1 MCVNKEGE
9 EKKEKDE
16 VGEVEEV
23 EEVKLLENGLAGS
36 DLVQEHMRGF
46 DRIMEDGKN
55 EANISD

>member
-1 MCVNKEGE
+1 MNKEGEE

-16 VGEVEEV
+16 IEEV
-23 EEVKLLENGLAGS
+23 EEVKVLENGLAGS

>member
-9 EKKEKDE
+9 EKKEKDK
-16 VGEVEEV
+16 VEEV

>member
-9 EKKEKDE
+9 EKKEKY
-16 VGEVEEV
+16 EVEEV

>member
-9 EKKEKDE
+9 EEKKEKDE
-16 VGEVEEV
+16 IEEV
-23 EEVKLLENGLAGS
+23 EEVKVLENGLAGS

>member
-9 EKKEKDE
+9 EKKEKDK
-16 VGEVEEV
+16 VEEV

-36 DLVQEHMRGF
+36 DLVQEHMKGF

>member
-9 EKKEKDE
+9 EKKKEKD
-16 VGEVEEV
+16 EVEEV

>member
-9 EKKEKDE
+9 EKKEKD
-16 VGEVEEV
+16 EVEEV